1 MKRVQVLVLSGLFA
15 AVFLGIQ
22 QSENLQLFVQNAKLQ
37 NALSAASIPHQWDIS
52 SAAASVW
59 GGTKKQQQERREVL
73 EERIRLEAQKRYVA
87 PINAKIDRVWK
98 AIPGYN
104 GLEVDMEQSLA
115 LTEQQPNTDNLKI
128 VTKEIKP
135 AIGLEQL
142 GAQPIYKGN
151 PNKPMVSL
159 MINVAWGNEYVDKM
173 LDVLE
178 KERVHATFFF
188 DGSWLKNNVP
198 TALRIKE
205 KGHELS
211 NHAYSHKNMSE
222 LSSTKA
228 SEEITKT
235 QLLLE
240 KELGVQNK
248 LFAPPSGDFDQE
260 TVNIAHGLNLHT
272 ILWTLDTVDWQ
283 KPEPMTIVRKIST
296 RVEPGSLILMHP
308 TASSSNALQQMIEVI
323 KSKGLVLGTV
333 SELISSN
340 RVPEVESAPQ

>member
-1 MKRVQVLVLSGLFA
+1 MKRVQVLVLSGIFA
-15 AVFLGIQ
+15 AAFFGIQ
-22 QSENLQLFVQNAKLQ
+22 QSKSLQAFVQDAKLRQ
-37 NALSAASIPHQWDIS
+37 SSSAASSPGQWTIS

-59 GGTKKQQQERREVL
+59 GGMNRLEQDRREALKQRIQQEAQRRY
-73 EERIRLEAQKRYVA
+73 IA
-87 PINAKIDRVWK
+87 PINAKVDRVWK

-104 GLEVDMEQSLA
+104 GLEVDIEQSLA

-142 GAQPIYKGN
+142 GPQPIYKGN

-159 MINVAWGNEYVDKM
+159 MINVAWGNEYLDKM

-178 KERVHATFFF
+178 KEQVHATFFF
-188 DGSWLKNNVP
+188 DGSWLKNNIP
-198 TALRIKE
+198 TALKIKE

-222 LSSTKA
+222 LSSAKA
-228 SEEITKT
+228 TEEITKT

-240 KELGVQNK
+240 KELGVQNR

-260 TVNIAHGLNLHT
+260 TVNIAHSLKLQT
-272 ILWTLDTVDWQ
+272 ILWTLDTVDWM
-283 KPEPMTIVRKIST
+283 KPEPATIIRKIST
-296 RVEPGSLILMHP
+296 KVEPGSLILMHP
-308 TASSSNALQQMIEVI
+308 TASSSSALQQMIKII

-340 RVPEVESAPQ
+340 RVPEVESAPH

>member
-15 AVFLGIQ
+15 AVFLGTQ
-22 QSENLQLFVQNAKLQ
+22 QSKTLQLYVQNAKLHH
-37 NALSAASIPHQWDIS
+37 AVSAASLPHQWDLS
-52 SAAASVW
+52 SVAATVW
-59 GGTKKQQQERREVL
+59 GGMKGQHKESREAL
-73 EERIRLEAQKRYVA
+73 EERIRLEAEKRYVA
-87 PINAKIDRVWK
+87 PINARVDRVWK

-104 GLEVDMEQSLA
+104 GLEVDKEQSLA
-115 LTEQQPNTDNLKI
+115 LTEQQSNTDNLKI
-128 VTKEIKP
+128 VMKEVKP

-142 GAQPIYKGN
+142 GAHPIYKGN

-159 MINVAWGNEYVDKM
+159 MINVAWGNEYLDKM

-178 KERVHATFFF
+178 KEQVHATFFF
-188 DGSWLKNNVP
+188 DGSWLKNNIP

-222 LSSTKA
+222 LSSAKA
-228 SEEITKT
+228 TEEIMKT
-235 QLLLE
+235 QQLLE

-248 LFAPPSGDFDQE
+248 LFAPPSGDFNQA
-260 TVNIAHGLNLHT
+260 TVNIAHGLKLQT

>member
-22 QSENLQLFVQNAKLQ
+22 QSENIQLFVQNAKL
-37 NALSAASIPHQWDIS
+37 NGELSAEAIPHHWDIS
-52 SAAASVW
+52 SVAASVW
-59 GGTKKQQQERREVL
+59 GGTRQQQEDKRELL
-73 EERIRLEAQKRYVA
+73 EQRLRQEAQKRYIA
-87 PINAKIDRVWK
+87 PINAKVDRVWK

-104 GLEVDMEQSLA
+104 GLEVDIEQSLA
-115 LTEQQPNTDNLKI
+115 LTEQQTNTDNLKI

-159 MINVAWGNEYVDKM
+159 MINVAWGNEYLDKM

-178 KERVHATFFF
+178 KEKVHATFFF
-188 DGSWLKNNVP
+188 DGSWLKNNIP
-198 TALRIKE
+198 TAQRIKE
-205 KGHELS
+205 KGHEMS

-222 LSSTKA
+222 ISNAKA
-228 SEEITKT
+228 VEEITKT
-235 QLLLE
+235 QVLLE

-248 LFAPPSGDFDQE
+248 LFAPPSGDFNQE
-260 TVNIAHGLNLHT
+260 TVNIAHSLKLQT

-283 KPEPMTIVRKIST
+283 KPEPMTIVRKIAT

-340 RVPEVESAPQ
+340 RVPEVESAQQ